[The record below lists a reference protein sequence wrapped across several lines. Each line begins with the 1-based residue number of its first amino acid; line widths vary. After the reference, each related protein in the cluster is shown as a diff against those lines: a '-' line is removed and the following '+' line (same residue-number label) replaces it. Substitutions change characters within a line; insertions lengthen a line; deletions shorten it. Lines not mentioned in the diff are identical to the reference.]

1 MRKRTAILRHGFA
14 IAVLGIVFA
23 TTSVD
28 AQELEPRVYA
38 VAPAGLNFMAVGYAF
53 STGAVFMDPALPV
66 EDVDADVHLAFARY
80 TRTLSLF
87 DRPAK
92 IKVFLPWSSGRWVGT
107 LENDPRSRSTTGI
120 GDARITIETLYASRG
135 SDAKTTADMAAAP
148 PPTLFGA
155 RLQVV
160 LPTGT
165 YDRDK
170 IINLGSNRWVLI
182 PEFGLSRSVGR
193 WNIEGAVGAWL
204 FAENDDFAGGNTLE
218 QDPLVVAKA
227 VGIRT
232 VRPGFWYAIA
242 AGYGYGGRTYVNG
255 ERRATIQRNWRLSAT
270 LAYPLSASQGISVSL
285 RTGGNF
291 GAGSDFD
298 AIAVAWQVAWTAD

>member
-1 MRKRTAILRHGFA
+1 MQHRSAILRCGLA
-14 IAVLGIVFA
+14 IAAMAALAVPSTA
-23 TTSVD
+23 D

-38 VAPAGLNFMAVGYAF
+38 VAPVGMNFLTFGYAF

-66 EDVDADVHLAFARY
+66 EDVDADVHLAFGRY

-92 IKVFLPWSSGRWVGT
+92 IKVFLPWTSGRWIGT

-135 SDAKTTADMAAAP
+135 SEAKTAADMAAAP

-160 LPTGT
+160 APTGT
-165 YDRDK
+165 YDNDK
-170 IINLGSNRWVLI
+170 LINLGSNRWVLI
-182 PEFGLSRSVGR
+182 PEFGLSQSVGH
-193 WNIEGAVGAWL
+193 WSIEGAVGAWL
-204 FAENDDFAGGNTLE
+204 FGKNDDFAGGNTLD

-227 VGIRT
+227 VGVRT
-232 VRPGFWYAIA
+232 VRPGFWYAVA

-255 ERRATIQRNWRLSAT
+255 ERRATIQRNWRLSAS
-270 LAYPLSASQGISVSL
+270 LAYPLSPSQGINVTL
-285 RTGGNF
+285 RSGGNF

-298 AIAVAWQVAWTAD
+298 AIAVAWQVAWAAD

>member
-1 MRKRTAILRHGFA
+1 MSPRTRTLRFGIA
-14 IAVLGIVFA
+14 IAVLAVVVA
-23 TTSVD
+23 PTSVL

-38 VAPAGLNFMAVGYAF
+38 VTPAGTNFMAVGYAF

-66 EDVDADVHLAFARY
+66 EDIDADVHLAFARY

-92 IKVFLPWSSGRWVGT
+92 IKAFLPWSSGRWVGT
-107 LENDPRSRSTTGI
+107 LEDDPRSRSTTGT

-135 SDAKTTADMAAAP
+135 SDAKTAADMAAAP

-165 YDRDK
+165 YDRDRL
-170 IINLGSNRWVLI
+170 INLGSNRWVLI
-182 PEFGLSRSVGR
+182 PEFGGSRSVGR

-204 FAENDDFAGGNTLE
+204 FGKNDDFASGNTLE

-227 VGIRT
+227 VAVRT
-232 VRPGFWYAIA
+232 VRRGFWYAVA

-270 LAYPLSASQGISVSL
+270 VAYPLRPTQGISVSL

-291 GAGSDFD
+291 GAGNDFD
-298 AIAVAWQVAWTAD
+298 AIAIAWQVAWTAN